1 MLNIFAILG
10 RAVMDFPLQR
20 TDVPGRG
27 EVAGRSRGGRGNGP
41 YLCAI
46 NKCLLQKFDV
56 SRGNLLSRVEGV
68 SKIEVDFLISPK
80 RTIIKK

>member
-10 RAVMDFPLQR
+10 GAVMDFLPLQR

-41 YLCAI
+41 YLGAI

-56 SRGNLLSRVEGV
+56 SRGNLLSRVV
-68 SKIEVDFLISPK
+68 
-80 RTIIKK
+80 